1 MNKTLK
7 IEIGIFMYKFIIGLL
22 LFLCNSMLYAIDTF
36 PPLFTAEY
44 TLYAKGFPMGEGTRS
59 LKMRSDGAFIFESLG
74 ETTGLVSLFKKV
86 HLEERSVFIKIDG
99 KIRPLEYTYRQ
110 TGYKPRLNTIEFDWM
125 KQVAINTFKN
135 QTQEISLEEGTLDK
149 LLYQVVLMEELKQ
162 GKREL
167 EYKVVW
173 KGKIKIYKP
182 TFLGEENVDTGM
194 GLLKTLKYE
203 RYSTN
208 QKRHT
213 TLWCAPSLHYLP
225 VQVEHVEPDGD
236 VFSMVL
242 RSARGF
248 SK

>member
-1 MNKTLK
+1 MH
-7 IEIGIFMYKFIIGLL
+7 KFIIGLL
-22 LFLCNSMLYAIDTF
+22 LFFCNNLLYATDTF
-36 PPLFTAEY
+36 PPLFTADY

-59 LKMRSDGAFIFESLG
+59 LKMRPDGAFVFESLG
-74 ETTGLVSLFKKV
+74 ETSGLVSLFKKIYI
-86 HLEERSVFIKIDG
+86 EERTVFTRKDG

-110 TGYKPRLNTIEFDWM
+110 TGYKSRLNTISFDWM
-125 KQVAINTFKN
+125 KQVAIHTFKN
-135 QTQEISLEEGTLDK
+135 QTKKFSLEEGTLDK

-167 EYKVVW
+167 EYKVVR

-182 TFLGEENVDTGM
+182 TLLGEEKVDTGI
-194 GLLKTLKYE
+194 GSLKTLKYE

-213 TLWCAPSLHYLP
+213 TLWCAPNLHYLP

-242 RSARGF
+242 RSVRGL
-248 SK
+248 SE